1 MKKKKLVTL
10 LTIGVVVLSCL
21 VGCSKEQTEQE
32 KLAERI
38 NNEIEEYEQN
48 KEEQQQQNL
57 EMNEIKETF
66 NNYKTQ
72 LSEVIDEFHTGDEN
86 TDYQEISDR
95 YVSLYNEV
103 EEYLIENEQIAL
115 LDNIYLKEIEQRY
128 VDFKV
133 NYLSVSS
140 EIDFDYNYI
149 NYVQDEDTDKYILI
163 LEDSESD
170 YISCVFIFEDG
181 RTCLLDTSSL
191 LEEDISS
198 LNWGKVTETT
208 VELNIIKN
216 ADWLVYSYDV
226 TGNSAIQTGNTNAT
240 SDSSSYY
247 SVGGTADI
255 NGVNL
260 CVKKM
265 MGY

>member
-1 MKKKKLVTL
+1 MRTVTSGAEL
-10 LTIGVVVLSCL
+10 RIDGVNLKTT
-21 VGCSKEQTEQE
+21 G
-32 KLAERI
+32 AERASAPVLI
-38 NNEIEEYEQN
+38 RRNNH
-48 KEEQQQQNL
+48 
-57 EMNEIKETF
+57 F

-149 NYVQDEDTDKYILI
+149 NYVQDEY
-163 LEDSESD
+163 
-170 YISCVFIFEDG
+170 Y
-181 RTCLLDTSSL
+181 
-191 LEEDISS
+191 
-198 LNWGKVTETT
+198 
-208 VELNIIKN
+208 
-216 ADWLVYSYDV
+216 A
-226 TGNSAIQTGNTNAT
+226 TGEHPSRHKLSRHHAGN
-240 SDSSSYY
+240 
-247 SVGGTADI
+247 
-255 NGVNL
+255 
-260 CVKKM
+260 
-265 MGY
+265 